1 LHQKTAV
8 SAAIL
13 FATVLLLTSGISAQD
28 KFHHGHGMGH
38 GTSEFP
44 RFNYDSLFAA
54 AAHLDES
61 ESGREILESCL
72 EAYGGREHL
81 SSLKS
86 YRTVWTMET
95 IRSSDTIRVERS
107 FERDRKYRIRKDH
120 NQRVEQR
127 ILNGS
132 QAWFQ
137 SLDTTMEISRGRFCA
152 ELFSYLV
159 LAMPFAAESDEFADR
174 RWGTM
179 PGDSLEYLY
188 LDKPDSLLIVL
199 GIDPGDGLIH
209 MIHGVIREGGQNYA
223 FLNLLSDHKTY
234 DGYVFASHLINVA
247 MGLKVGDSRLD
258 SVLVNPESDPAAF
271 EPGEITELRRSY

>member
-1 LHQKTAV
+1 MHQKTAATAV
-8 SAAIL
+8 IL
-13 FATVLLLTSGISAQD
+13 LATALLLTSGISAQD

-44 RFNYDSLFAA
+44 RLNYDSLFAVA
-54 AAHLDES
+54 TPLNES
-61 ESGREILESCL
+61 ERGRDILDSCL
-72 EAYGGREHL
+72 DAYGGREHL

-86 YRTVWTMET
+86 YRTVWIMET
-95 IRSSDTIRVERS
+95 IRSSDTIRVERC
-107 FERDRKYRIRKDH
+107 FERNRKYRIRKDMDE
-120 NQRVEQR
+120 RVEQR

-137 SLDTTMEISRGRFCA
+137 SLDTTLEITRGRFCA
-152 ELFSYLV
+152 ELFSYLA
-159 LAMPFAAESDEFADR
+159 LAMPLAVESDEFTDR

-179 PGDSLEYLY
+179 PDDSLEYLY

-199 GIDPGDGLIH
+199 GINPGDGLIQI
-209 MIHGVIREGGQNYA
+209 IHGVIREGGQSYA

-258 SVLVNPESDPAAF
+258 SVMVNPESDPAAF
-271 EPGEITELRRSY
+271 KPGKITGLRRSY